1 MAKMLSY
8 RIINIAND
16 DIIADIYYD
25 VATQEY
31 SADLI
36 SHSID
41 LPVMFGFPVSGTV
54 PNPSSECIEAFLKS
68 RVVPPTRMFIR
79 ETLQNM
85 GIWEYDWRVLIALNK
100 GDIGTDSFRVLSY
113 LSLDN
118 TVPLLE
124 GIEPL

>member
-1 MAKMLSY
+1 
-8 RIINIAND
+8 
-16 DIIADIYYD
+16 
-25 VATQEY
+25 
-31 SADLI
+31 
-36 SHSID
+36 
-41 LPVMFGFPVSGTV
+41 MFGFPISGTI

-100 GDIGTDSFRVLSY
+100 GDIGTDSFRILSF

-118 TVPLLE
+118 TEPLLE